1 MKKKN
6 FPKNNISFKKVNK
19 KSKDLT
25 PLGSFWTAFNYGNSL
40 LIKYSPCFLK
50 AFIRI
55 VVALFY
61 HTLLTEYLYSEPIGG
76 GLENKQKK

>member
-55 VVALFY
+55 NSFALGLHEHF
-61 HTLLTEYLYSEPIGG
+61 EYIVG
-76 GLENKQKK
+76 